1 MRSLR
6 RNAVFFALLLTCAAA
21 GAQGPRISEQ
31 PLRIITTAREAH
43 SLPSSEAARGYPV
56 HLRATVTYY
65 DPFIDSRHGALF
77 VHDATGSIFVEV
89 PARPI
94 LPLQAG
100 SEVDVVGVSGPGDY
114 APVVDHAQM
123 HVVGQSH
130 VPEVAPAAT
139 MTQLLS
145 GSLDGQWVE
154 VEGVVR
160 SVYLTDGNAVIEIAT
175 TEGSLSAT
183 TPRQP
188 RTDYDAFVD
197 SLVRVRGNAGPEF
210 NQRRQM
216 VGVHLFFPSLGEV
229 KVMQAAPPDPFA
241 MPVRPIASLLHF
253 TPGLQLAHRVHMQGR
268 VTLQWPGRMLCIQQ
282 ASDGL
287 CMQTFQTNPVSVGQL
302 VDVIGFPAIRE
313 YKPTLENAIFHHAGG
328 SSSTLSAKSV
338 TAEEALHA
346 GEDGGLVQIVGELI
360 GQDRAAGDLTL
371 MLRSGKLIFPAVFPE
386 SSKLPDSLPWKNG
399 SLVRLTGICN
409 VQVNPETTNHG
420 EGAVRPE
427 LIRILLRST
436 ADVEVLRAPSW
447 WTAGHALAVLAVVG
461 FVALAAFFWILV
473 LRLRVDQQTRALR
486 ASEERLRH
494 MAQHDALTGLP
505 NRLLLS
511 DRLDLS
517 LSRAKRFEQALGLLM
532 VDVDEFKQVNDS
544 YGHHVGDFVLCEIAT
559 RIRAAVRETD
569 TVARLGG
576 DEFVVLLPDLHQPEE
591 AELIAAKIVAAISAP
606 ILIGSAHISITVSL
620 GVCTYP
626 EGGKDSQKLLQ
637 SVDAAMYNVKAQG
650 RNGFQVYRPG
660 KLSTLHN

>member
-1 MRSLR
+1 
-6 RNAVFFALLLTCAAA
+6 
-21 GAQGPRISEQ
+21 
-31 PLRIITTAREAH
+31 
-43 SLPSSEAARGYPV
+43 
-56 HLRATVTYY
+56 
-65 DPFIDSRHGALF
+65 
-77 VHDATGSIFVEV
+77 
-89 PARPI
+89 
-94 LPLQAG
+94 
-100 SEVDVVGVSGPGDY
+100 
-114 APVVDHAQM
+114 
-123 HVVGQSH
+123 
-130 VPEVAPAAT
+130 

-253 TPGLQLAHRVHMQGR
+253 TPGLQLAHRVHVQGR

-576 DEFVVLLPDLHQPEE
+576 DEFVVLLPDLHEPEE

-660 KLSTLHN
+660 KISTLHN